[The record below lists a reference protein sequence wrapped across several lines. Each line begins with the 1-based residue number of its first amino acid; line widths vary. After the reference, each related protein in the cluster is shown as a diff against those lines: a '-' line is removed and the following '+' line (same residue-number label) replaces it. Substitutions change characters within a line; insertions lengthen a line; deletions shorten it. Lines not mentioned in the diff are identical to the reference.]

1 MDLHRFNSP
10 KNIFVPNMTTAE
22 AISIAPGEG
31 KEPTSILNEKCREEL
46 AFYLVSF
53 SKENLV
59 IK

>member
-1 MDLHRFNSP
+1 M
-10 KNIFVPNMTTAE
+10 FVPNMTTAE

-31 KEPTSILNEKCREEL
+31 KEPTSILNEKYCEEL